1 MIPCNF
7 DDIVMQY
14 KVVGKMRRFRCFR
27 ISSMFRLA
35 WGTVSEDLFL
45 HIPYTYY
52 LYACS
57 THLRTRLKH
66 LNISQPSFLM
76 VSYGQGSSLEAA
88 LAAQTAWHW
97 LQLRHSWSR
106 FWQQRL
112 HYLPLQRHPSGSA
125 SRIMEKVEVIPLDHP
140 TSSNHFIA

>member
-1 MIPCNF
+1 MLP
-7 DDIVMQY
+7 DIQHVQISLGY
-14 KVVGKMRRFRCFR
+14 SIWRF
-27 ISSMFRLA
+27 IL
-35 WGTVSEDLFL
+35 T
-45 HIPYTYY
+45 YTYY

-57 THLRTRLKH
+57 THLKTRLKH

-88 LAAQTAWHW
+88 LAPQTAWHW

-125 SRIMEKVEVIPLDHP
+125 SRIMEKVEEIIILDHP
-140 TSSNHFIA
+140 TSSNHFRKPRNVRKYLGNLDGSWWVKTSLL